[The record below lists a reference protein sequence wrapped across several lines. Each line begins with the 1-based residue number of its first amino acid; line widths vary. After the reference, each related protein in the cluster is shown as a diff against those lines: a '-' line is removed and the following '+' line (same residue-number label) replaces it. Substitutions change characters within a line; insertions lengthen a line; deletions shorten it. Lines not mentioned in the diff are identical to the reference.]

1 VGKLTTSHRYTI
13 YPCCVPTL
21 GDLRGAGRVGLT
33 QRKSSCF
40 RETHK
45 EIMHYFEI
53 NIYILLQSSGFQ
65 KLKMQLD
72 PHKNAN
78 KKERREQIN
87 HFHLFQLQQRDA

>member
-1 VGKLTTSHRYTI
+1 
-13 YPCCVPTL
+13 
-21 GDLRGAGRVGLT
+21 
-33 QRKSSCF
+33 
-40 RETHK
+40 
-45 EIMHYFEI
+45 MHYFEI